1 MDSPN
6 VPDDP
11 DGFVDEVE
19 QKIRDH
25 VLRVM
30 PHDPSGELEGSS
42 LDSLLLTYGNWRS
55 RFVHPHPRTVHLSA
69 QLRPPART

>member
-1 MDSPN
+1 MAHY

-55 RFVHPHPRTVHLSA
+55 RFVHPTRGRSISQLSCG
-69 QLRPPART
+69 PPART